1 MDIIEHKILN
11 LLKDKEEDI
20 TINDIAN
27 SIKADRHTAAKRLE
41 MLKSKGLVEY
51 RTIGKSKVWKI
62 SKSPFL
68 NALQN
73 NDDISNNIKS
83 ILQHVE
89 GSVTIQDKNRVLWS
103 NKDKSNCC
111 QIGDKKC
118 KECAVDK
125 TFKTG
130 NSSTSIKDWSK
141 KKVKIVTQPI
151 KDNNNNTVAVVEII
165 TDAKKR
171 RG

>member
-20 TINDIAN
+20 TINEIAN

-68 NALQN
+68 SALKN
-73 NDDISNNIKS
+73 NDDISNNMKS
-83 ILQHVE
+83 ILQHMD
-89 GSVTIQDKNRVLWS
+89 GHINIQDKNKLLWS
-103 NKDKSNCC
+103 NNKDSKCC
-111 QIGDKKC
+111 TSGDKRC
-118 KECAVDK
+118 KDCAVEK

-130 NSSTSIKDWSK
+130 NSASTIKNWSK
-141 KKVKIVTQPI
+141 KKVKITTQPI
-151 KDNNNNTVAVVEII
+151 KDSNNKTVAVVEII
-165 TDAKKR
+165 RDAK
-171 RG
+171 

>member
-20 TINDIAN
+20 TINEIALN
-27 SIKADRHTAAKRLE
+27 IKADRHTAAKRLE

-68 NALQN
+68 NALKN

-83 ILQHVE
+83 ILQHMD
-89 GSVTIQDKNRVLWS
+89 GHINIQDKDKIIWSNSQKNTS
-103 NKDKSNCC
+103 NKDNCC
-111 QIGDKKC
+111 SDGQKC
-118 KECAVDK
+118 KDCAVEK

-130 NSSTSIKDWSK
+130 NSSSSIRAWSK
-141 KKVKIVTQPI
+141 KKVKITTQPI
-151 KDNNNNTVAVVEII
+151 KDNKNNTVAVVEII
-165 TDAKKR
+165 RDAK
-171 RG
+171 